1 MNKPLPI
8 GVDNFKKLID
18 KGYYF
23 VDKSLY
29 IKELLDMQSEVT
41 LITRPRRFGKTLN
54 MSMLKYFFEKT
65 EEDNTY
71 LFKGL
76 KIMNESQK
84 YLDCMGK
91 YPVISLSL
99 KAAKQPTFGMAYD
112 KIVEIISEE
121 FNSHKEVLSADDL
134 LEYEKEKFRNIME
147 GKGSISDYNTS
158 LKFLAKSLEKY
169 YKKKVIILI
178 DEYDVPLENAFF
190 EGFYKEMV
198 DFIRSLFESA
208 LKSNESLDFAVVTG
222 CLRISK
228 ESIFTGLNNLNVC
241 SILDANYREFFG
253 FTEDEVLS
261 ICKDYNIT
269 DKYADI
275 KKWYD
280 GYNFSGMEVY
290 NPWSLMKYLN
300 DLMLD
305 KNKEPLSYWANTSS
319 NSIVRTL
326 IERADK
332 TTKSE
337 IESLMKGES
346 ITKELHLDVT
356 YDDLYTTSDSLWNI
370 LLLTGYLKVT
380 SYNNEIMCLKIP
392 NKEVKY
398 IFKNKIMGWFRE
410 NIAKKDLTKFFNS
423 LINGDIESLE
433 KEIRSLLVNTIS
445 FHDSYENFYHGFM
458 VGILL
463 NMKDYIIKSN
473 RESGDGRG
481 DIFITNPE
489 EDTAIIIELKVAD
502 KLKDLDNKCKEAL
515 KQIDNK
521 NYDTELIEEGYE
533 KITKYGISFFKKKC
547 RVFKKE

>member
-65 EEDNTY
+65 EEDNNY

-99 KAAKQPTFGMAYD
+99 KVAKQPTFGMAYD

-208 LKSNESLDFAVVTG
+208 LKSNDSLDFAVVTG

-253 FTEDEVLS
+253 FTEDDVLS

-337 IESLMKGES
+337 IESLMKGEI

-423 LINGDIESLE
+423 LTNGDIESLE

-481 DIFITNPE
+481 DIFITNSE

-515 KQIDNK
+515 KQIDNR

-533 KITKYGISFFKKKC
+533 KIIKYGISFFKKKC
-547 RVFKKE
+547 RVLKKE

>member
-65 EEDNTY
+65 EEDNNY

-99 KAAKQPTFGMAYD
+99 KVAKQPTFGMAYD

-253 FTEDEVLS
+253 FTEDDVLS

-269 DKYADI
+269 DKYSDI

-290 NPWSLMKYLN
+290 NPWSLIKYLN
-300 DLMLD
+300 DLILD

-380 SYNNEIMCLKIP
+380 SYNNETMCLKIP

-481 DIFITNPE
+481 DIFITNSE

-515 KQIDNK
+515 KQIDNR

-533 KITKYGISFFKKKC
+533 KIIKYGISFFKKKC
-547 RVFKKE
+547 RVLKKE

>member
-65 EEDNTY
+65 EEDNNY

-99 KAAKQPTFGMAYD
+99 KVAKQPTFGMAYD

-208 LKSNESLDFAVVTG
+208 LKSNDSLDFAVVTG

-253 FTEDEVLS
+253 FTEDDVLS

-269 DKYADI
+269 DKYSDI

-290 NPWSLMKYLN
+290 NPWSLIKYLN

-337 IESLMKGES
+337 IESLMKGEC

-481 DIFITNPE
+481 DIFITNSE

-515 KQIDNK
+515 KQIDNR

-533 KITKYGISFFKKKC
+533 KIIKYGISFFKKKC
-547 RVFKKE
+547 RVLKKE

>member
-65 EEDNTY
+65 EEDNNY

-222 CLRISK
+222 CLRIPK

-253 FTEDEVLS
+253 FTEDDVLS

-269 DKYADI
+269 DKYSDI

-290 NPWSLMKYLN
+290 NPWSLIKYLN

-319 NSIVRTL
+319 NSIVKTL

-346 ITKELHLDVT
+346 ITKQIHLDVT
-356 YDDLYTTSDSLWNI
+356 YDDMFDTRDSLWNI
-370 LLLTGYLKVT
+370 LLLTGYLKAI
-380 SYNNEIMCLKIP
+380 SYNNETMCLKIP
-392 NKEVKY
+392 NKEVNY
-398 IFKNKIMGWFRE
+398 IFKNKIMSWFRE
-410 NIAKKDLTKFFNS
+410 NIVKKDLTKFFNS
-423 LINGDIESLE
+423 LTNGDIESLE

-481 DIFITNPE
+481 DIFITNSE

-515 KQIDNK
+515 KQIDNR

-533 KITKYGISFFKKKC
+533 KIIKYGISFFKKKC
-547 RVFKKE
+547 RVLKKE

>member
-65 EEDNTY
+65 EEDNNY

-99 KAAKQPTFGMAYD
+99 KVAKQPTFGMAYD

-253 FTEDEVLS
+253 FTEDDVLS

-269 DKYADI
+269 DKYSDI

-290 NPWSLMKYLN
+290 NPWSLIKYLN

-423 LINGDIESLE
+423 LTNGDIESLE

-463 NMKDYIIKSN
+463 NMKDYIIKFN

-515 KQIDNK
+515 KQIDNR

-533 KITKYGISFFKKKC
+533 KIIKYGISFFKKKC
-547 RVFKKE
+547 RVLKKE